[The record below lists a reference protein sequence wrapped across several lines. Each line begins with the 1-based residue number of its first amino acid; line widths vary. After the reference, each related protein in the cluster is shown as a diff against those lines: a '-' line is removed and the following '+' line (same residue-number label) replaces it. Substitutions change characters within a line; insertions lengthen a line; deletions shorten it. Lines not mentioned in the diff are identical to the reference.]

1 MILETHVVIHRPRS
15 EVFAFFSN
23 AENLERLT
31 PPELH
36 FEILTPTPID
46 MRAGREIDY
55 RIRLFGV
62 PLRWRTEITLW
73 APPYE
78 FIDVQRRGPY
88 AEWIHHHLFTEENG
102 GTRITD
108 RVRYRLPVGGWGRL
122 AHPWVRHELN
132 RIFDYRQNAVRTY
145 FADRGKEIL

>member
-1 MILETHVVIHRPRS
+1 MILETHLSINRPRD

-31 PPELH
+31 PSELR
-36 FEILTPTPID
+36 FEILTPTPIP
-46 MRAGREIDY
+46 MRAGQIIDY
-55 RIRLFGV
+55 RIRLFRF

-73 APPYE
+73 APPFE

-108 RVRYRLPVGGWGRL
+108 RVRYRLPLGGLGRV
-122 AHPWVRHELN
+122 AHPWVRRELH
-132 RIFDYRQNAVRTY
+132 RIFDYRQNAVRAY
-145 FADRGKEIL
+145 FAEGGKEVS